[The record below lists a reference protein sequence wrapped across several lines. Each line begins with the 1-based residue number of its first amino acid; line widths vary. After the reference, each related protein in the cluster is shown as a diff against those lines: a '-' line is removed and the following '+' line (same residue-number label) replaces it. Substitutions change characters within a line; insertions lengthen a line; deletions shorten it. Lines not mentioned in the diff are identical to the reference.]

1 MVSDYEQPTAKPGFS
16 SDRIGDWHF
25 WYEWFSAVQAY
36 FSDAMTLEEMI
47 QIQIDVLPTFIENF
61 LVDKE
66 LQDEAAEWEKMQAD
80 YTPPPWG
87 DYTVP
92 SEPFVMPFNA

>member
-1 MVSDYEQPTAKPGFS
+1 
-16 SDRIGDWHF
+16 
-25 WYEWFSAVQAY
+25 
-36 FSDAMTLEEMI
+36 MTLEEMI

-66 LQDEAAEWEKMQAD
+66 LHADAAEWEKMQAD

-92 SEPFVMPFNA
+92 SEPYVMPFNA